1 MSGSRVVPVI
11 TTALSSRSEDSLST
25 ANTIDDIVRF
35 CCPPSYTSGI
45 KILLKEVHATE
56 PKRQNVKTAIEHFQN
71 HLTSG
76 IFPPQIS
83 GALKIPKVQ
92 FSTIFS
98 NSGEHQSDS
107 VWVERAV
114 NECRVSVLS
123 HFVEQKKSEL
133 EVFNKQQSVEVLTTK
148 TTEVI
153 EATLTALDYDK
164 SDSIPAYLNAEKR
177 ELVNIGYQM
186 CEKALTLAQHE
197 KMDETARK
205 KRKLQ
210 HKVDTDVTMA
220 EAGPSD
226 TAKTIRL
233 EVERAFQ
240 RAQSK
245 NMKQPTVAKSRKG
258 PKPKLQSYKVKK
270 DYRGKGKGSGK
281 KKPTRK

>member
-35 CCPPSYTSGI
+35 CCPPSFTSGI

-56 PKRQNVKTAIEHFQN
+56 LKRQNVKTAIEHFEI

-76 IFPPQIS
+76 TFPPQIS
-83 GALKIPKVQ
+83 GALKIPKIQ

-98 NSGEHQSDS
+98 NSGEHQSGS
-107 VWVERAV
+107 VWVERAI

-164 SDSIPAYLNAEKR
+164 PDSIPAYLNAEKR
-177 ELVNIGYQM
+177 ELVKIGYQM
-186 CEKALTLAQHE
+186 CEKALTLARHE

-205 KRKLQ
+205 KRKLH

-226 TAKTIRL
+226 IAKTIRE
-233 EVERAFQ
+233 EVERAFKK
-240 RAQSK
+240 AQSK

-258 PKPKLQSYKVKK
+258 PKPKPQSQKVKK
-270 DYRGKGKGSGK
+270 DYRGKGKGNGK